1 MATEVQTNFV
11 SSHNNS
17 TVVVEFRDKIV
28 RSRTRNEISIERY
41 KETQLFGYEV
51 LQHQH

>member
-17 TVVVEFRDKIV
+17 TVVVKFRDKIV
-28 RSRTRNEISIERY
+28 CSRTRNKISIERY
-41 KETQLFGYEV
+41 EETQLFGYEM